1 MTRLDFIKE
10 MQSRDKTP
18 DEIRNGLATLSF
30 DDTEPAAPKDDSF
43 GAAAMP
49 RTSALTSEASIP
61 KIAGAAASDILS
73 LPGRAL
79 ASLPRLAK
87 GGEGFRE
94 ALARKGG
101 EKDEG
106 RVANFAEDIVRD
118 PATLTT
124 MAVGGP
130 ILKAA
135 DKLPLNSIKSA
146 ALRALGKGAA
156 VGGGEGIVSA
166 STHAAENVGE
176 GKPVDWKAAAGEIAA
191 SGAIPAMGGGLFKG
205 ANTLLKKYVPEVA
218 GPSLEALQTAGTKE
232 GRTALKEASGK
243 SYQLGGEILS
253 DIQNIDSKL
262 PNAQK
267 VQAIVKGLPPSKP
280 DALITKLTEGKYG
293 EDTALANDYA
303 KEVNKAID
311 EMKQGIVNVANKNN
325 GTLPAPF
332 LRDLKISLDD
342 EVAKEFG
349 KDSSPI
355 VSIKKQLRHT
365 IADELVNSADAS
377 GHPEYA
383 DMMKDYRTKL
393 QLADQLKSY
402 LGKNPESFVNNLFG
416 ANKTQRQEA
425 VKALGEI
432 FGKDYLE
439 QSKMVRLAK
448 ELGPSGET
456 TWLPTATTGRSLLGM
471 GAVTAAAHGATGPL
485 AAIGAPIATALTAS
499 PKIASRVT
507 LPIAESAANGQGGIR
522 QSAARA
528 FRAAT
533 RTGIGQDETQDQ
545 GE

>member
-1 MTRLDFIKE
+1 MKAAEYISQARSLGVPE
-10 MQSRDKTP
+10 S
-18 DEIRNGLATLSF
+18 EIDNDLSTMKF
-30 DDTEPAAPKDDSF
+30 DDTEPVKPKDDSF

-49 RTSALTSEASIP
+49 RTSALTGDESIP

-87 GGEGFRE
+87 GGESFKE
-94 ALARKGG
+94 ALARKGAA
-101 EKDEG
+101 KDEG
-106 RVANFAEDIVRD
+106 KVAGFAEDVIRD
-118 PATLTT
+118 PATAATA
-124 MAVGGP
+124 AVGGP

-135 DKLPLNSIKSA
+135 DKLPLNTIKNA
-146 ALRALGKGAA
+146 ALRAIGKGAV
-156 VGGGEGIVSA
+156 VGGGEGVVSA
-166 STHAAENVGE
+166 GTHAAENVGE

-191 SGAIPAMGGGLFKG
+191 SGAIPAVGGGIFKG
-205 ANTLLKKYVPEVA
+205 ANALAKKYIPEVA

-232 GRTALKEASGK
+232 GRAALKSASGNA
-243 SYQLGGEILS
+243 YQLGGQILS
-253 DIQNIDSKL
+253 DIQNIDTKL
-262 PNAQK
+262 PNANQ
-267 VQAIVKGLPPSKP
+267 VASIVKDLPPSKP
-280 DALITKLTEGKYG
+280 DALIAKLTEGKYSS
-293 EDTALANDYA
+293 DVALSNSYA
-303 KEVNKAID
+303 DNVNKGID
-311 EMKQGIVNVANKNN
+311 EMKQGIVNVANKNG

-332 LRDLKISLDD
+332 LRELKISLDD
-342 EVAKEFG
+342 EVAKDFG

-365 IADELVNSADAS
+365 IADELTSSAEAS

-383 DMMKDYRTKL
+383 QMMQDYRTKL
-393 QLADQLKSY
+393 QLADQLKTS

-425 VKALGEI
+425 VKTLGDI

-448 ELGPSGET
+448 ELGPGGEA
-456 TWLPTATTGRSLLGM
+456 TWLPTATTGRSLLGL
-471 GAVTAAAHGATGPL
+471 GAATTAAHGATGPM
-485 AAIGAPIATALTAS
+485 AAITAPIATALTAS
-499 PKIASRVT
+499 PKIASRIT
-507 LPIAESAANGQGGIR
+507 LPLAESAAEGQGNIR

-533 RTGIGQDETQDQ
+533 RTKIGQDETPNQ